1 MVLIKND
8 GGLLPLTSPATT
20 KVAFIGPHANSTQDL
35 LSNYHGA
42 NLLVNTH
49 SPFQSAARAGMQVTY
64 AKGCNICD
72 VVPKGY
78 PNMPCVPSQQTDT
91 SGIAAAV
98 AAAKAADVAVLF
110 LGSDQ
115 TTEAENF
122 DRNSITLV
130 GVQEQLLAAVLK
142 VQPKTVVVLIH
153 GGPLASTQ
161 IATNVPAVLEAF
173 YPGELGGDAIVNTLL
188 GKNNPGGK
196 MP

>member
-1 MVLIKND
+1 M
-8 GGLLPLTSPATT
+8 
-20 KVAFIGPHANSTQDL
+20 
-35 LSNYHGA
+35 
-42 NLLVNTH
+42 
-49 SPFQSAARAGMQVTY
+49 
-64 AKGCNICD
+64 
-72 VVPKGY
+72 
-78 PNMPCVPSQQTDT
+78 
-91 SGIAAAV
+91 
-98 AAAKAADVAVLF
+98 
-110 LGSDQ
+110 
-115 TTEAENF
+115 
-122 DRNSITLV
+122 V